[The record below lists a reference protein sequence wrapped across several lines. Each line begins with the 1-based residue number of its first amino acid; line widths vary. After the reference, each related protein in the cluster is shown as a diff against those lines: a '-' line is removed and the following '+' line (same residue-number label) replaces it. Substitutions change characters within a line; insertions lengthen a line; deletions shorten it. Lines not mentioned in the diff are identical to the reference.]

1 MVEIRRR
8 RSYNA
13 DWSAYLAWNLRV
25 RLILFILA
33 VAVSGVLSAQEIR
46 IGYVDMKRLLD
57 NAPQVMAGREALD
70 VEFRPLNDQLMID
83 EEALLRL
90 EQELAAATGLSVE
103 QVNARQ
109 REIRNLQRSIE
120 RRREDL
126 ADDLNFRRNRQ
137 IKELGAEIEIAVQTV
152 ARREGYDLVLSSPVA
167 YASATID
174 ITEKVLAFLET
185 DYELRSQRS
194 GQ

>member
-1 MVEIRRR
+1 M
-8 RSYNA
+8 
-13 DWSAYLAWNLRV
+13 
-25 RLILFILA
+25 RLVLFIIA
-33 VAVSGVLSAQEIR
+33 FAISGVLKAQEVR

-70 VEFRPLNDQLMID
+70 LEFRPLNDQLMAD
-83 EEALLRL
+83 EETLLQL
-90 EQELAAATGLSVE
+90 EQELAAASGLSLE
-103 QVNARQ
+103 QINARQ
-109 REIRNLQRSIE
+109 REIRNLRRSIE

-137 IKELGAEIEIAVQTV
+137 IKELGAEIELAVQTV

-174 ITEKVLAFLET
+174 ITDKVLEFLQT
-185 DYELRSQRS
+185 DYELRSQRPR
-194 GQ
+194 Q

>member
-1 MVEIRRR
+1 MRLVLFM
-8 RSYNA
+8 
-13 DWSAYLAWNLRV
+13 LA
-25 RLILFILA
+25 I
-33 VAVSGVLSAQEIR
+33 AVSGMLSSQEIR

-70 VEFRPLNDQLMID
+70 IEFRPLNDQLMAD
-83 EEALLRL
+83 EETLLQL
-90 EQELAAATGLSVE
+90 EQALAAAQSLSVE

-137 IKELGAEIEIAVQTV
+137 IKELGSQIEVAVQSV

-174 ITEKVLAFLET
+174 ITDKVLAFLET
-185 DYELRSQRS
+185 DYQLRSQRS

>member
-1 MVEIRRR
+1 M
-8 RSYNA
+8 
-13 DWSAYLAWNLRV
+13 
-25 RLILFILA
+25 RLLLFILTMLLA
-33 VAVSGVLSAQEIR
+33 GVVNAQDVR

-57 NAPQVMAGREALD
+57 NAPQVLAGREALD
-70 VEFRPLNDQLMID
+70 LEFRPLNDQLMAD
-83 EEALLRL
+83 EAVLLQM
-90 EQELAAATGLSVE
+90 EQELAAASGLSRE
-103 QVNARQ
+103 QLAARE
-109 REIRNLQRSIE
+109 REIRNLRRSIE

-137 IKELGAEIEIAVQTV
+137 IKELGEEIEIAVQTV

-167 YASATID
+167 FASAKID
-174 ITEKVLAFLET
+174 ITDKVLDFLET

>member
-1 MVEIRRR
+1 M
-8 RSYNA
+8 
-13 DWSAYLAWNLRV
+13 
-25 RLILFILA
+25 RLLFFILTMMLA
-33 VAVSGVLSAQEIR
+33 GVVHAQEVR

-57 NAPQVMAGREALD
+57 NAPQVLAGREALD
-70 VEFRPLNDQLMID
+70 LEFRPLNDQLMAD
-83 EEALLRL
+83 EAVLLQM
-90 EQELAAATGLSVE
+90 EQDLASASGLSPEQLAARE
-103 QVNARQ
+103 

-137 IKELGAEIEIAVQTV
+137 IKELGEEIEIAVQTV

-167 YASATID
+167 FASAKID
-174 ITEKVLAFLET
+174 ITDKVLDFLET